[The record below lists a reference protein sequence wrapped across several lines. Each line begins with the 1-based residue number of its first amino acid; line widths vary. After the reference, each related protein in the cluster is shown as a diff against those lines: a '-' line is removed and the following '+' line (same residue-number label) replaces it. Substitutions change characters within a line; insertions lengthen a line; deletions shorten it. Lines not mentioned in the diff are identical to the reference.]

1 MVIELDDSGPEG
13 LSRVWGAPNLWF
25 LGDQDASGL
34 LDHVGETDRGDFV
47 RGQVVDEEVV
57 WLSEANN

>member
-13 LSRVWGAPNLWF
+13 LSRVWGTPNLWL
-25 LGDQDASGL
+25 LGDQDAGSL
-34 LDHVGETDRGDFV
+34 FDHVGETDRSDFV
-47 RGQVVDEEVV
+47 RGQVVDEKDV

>member
-13 LSRVWGAPNLWF
+13 LSRVCPNLWL
-25 LGDQDASGL
+25 LGDQDAGGL
-34 LDHVGETDRGDFV
+34 FDHVGETDRGDFV